1 MLSKL
6 MLSGANCITMDDPTN
21 HLDLEAIQSLNE
33 GLIAFPGVLLFSSH
47 DHEFIQSIANR
58 IVEITPNGIID
69 RMMSFDDYITD
80 PQVTE
85 LRKKLYEGTGKKIK
99 YRVQKEIPKQVR
111 DDMFEQVRDAS
122 IGVCHAELV
131 SASLRALSL
140 TDLKNPPAYHEFLQ
154 QLILLAHDIQ

>member
-69 RMMSFDDYITD
+69 RMMSFDDYISD
-80 PQVTE
+80 PQIAE
-85 LRKKLYEGTGKKIK
+85 MRKKLYEGTGKKIK
-99 YRVQKEIPKQVR
+99 YRV
-111 DDMFEQVRDAS
+111 
-122 IGVCHAELV
+122 
-131 SASLRALSL
+131 
-140 TDLKNPPAYHEFLQ
+140 
-154 QLILLAHDIQ
+154 

>member
-1 MLSKL
+1 MLFSGDESLKKVKVLSGGEKVRCMLSKM

-33 GLIAFPGVLLFSSH
+33 GLIVFPGVILFSSH

-80 PQVTE
+80 PQDSE
-85 LRKKLYEGTGKKIK
+85 LRAKMYEGTGKKIK
-99 YRVQKEIPKQVR
+99 YRV
-111 DDMFEQVRDAS
+111 
-122 IGVCHAELV
+122 
-131 SASLRALSL
+131 
-140 TDLKNPPAYHEFLQ
+140 
-154 QLILLAHDIQ
+154 